1 MCGFSL
7 VGPCRGAP
15 LSGVLDTHGAP
26 EIVEWSTRFGWCV
39 FINGG
44 LGMSLEHSPGR
55 YSDFDSVRII
65 RDGDMP
71 DIIGTSRSS
80 WLRMKQGGDC
90 PPAIRLSVRQVGYRL
105 SDVKVWLDKK
115 QGA

>member
-1 MCGFSL
+1 VDFRWSALAAVRRHRVFWTHMVRRKS
-7 VGPCRGAP
+7 
-15 LSGVLDTHGAP
+15 LSGPRDSAGVSLSM
-26 EIVEWSTRFGWCV
+26 E
-39 FINGG
+39 G
-44 LGMSLEHSPGR
+44 LAMSLEHSPGR